1 MTKATD
7 TQSEYLIIVTFP
19 LQQFLRTR
27 TRLMLRL
34 YLRCLSCLLNPK
46 VRRRGQNVLPLD
58 TALSTMHLVLSLSLS
73 IDVSNTN
80 FNDNLPVY

>member
-1 MTKATD
+1 MTNATD
-7 TQSEYLIIVTFP
+7 THSEYLIIDTFP
-19 LQQFLRTR
+19 RQQFLRMR

-34 YLRCLSCLLNPK
+34 YLRCLSCLFNQK

-58 TALSTMHLVLSLSLS
+58 TALSTMHIVYSLS